1 MTKKH
6 KGKPVSVGFVALG
19 CPKNM
24 VDSEAMLAQI
34 GQDGFVLS
42 GNPDAADVV
51 VINTCGFIE
60 PAKEEALDT
69 IRQAVGQKKKGFV
82 RKVVVTGCLSERMGE
97 DLAREVKGI
106 DAVVGLGERD
116 KIAAIIRSCLSTKK
130 YAPTN
135 VLVEHSEDGIHDDR
149 GRLLITPGHWAY
161 LRISE
166 GCNRKC
172 SFCTIPAIRGKF
184 RSKPQEMVL
193 TEAAE
198 LVDNGAV
205 ELSII
210 AQDSNFYGRDM
221 GIKDGLI
228 ALLAEL
234 EKIEALKWI
243 RLMYLYPAGVDDA
256 LIEAIAKSNKVV
268 PYVDIPI
275 QHINNDILKSMRRTD
290 TKEHTT
296 ELISKLRQAMPGV
309 ALRTTVIV
317 GYPGETEE
325 RFAEL
330 LEFVKWAGFDAL
342 GCFPFYPEP
351 GTVAAELAD
360 QLPDSVKQQ
369 RVDAVMQTQQELV
382 FAKMDAQI
390 GRELTVLIDDAFEGE
405 GIGRYYG
412 QAPHIDS
419 ICKIQNCNATAGDFI
434 RAKITARDDYDFIVE
449 QIGDY
454 GAVEN

>member
-6 KGKPVSVGFVALG
+6 KQKPVSVGFVALG

-42 GNPDAADVV
+42 GDPDAADVV

-60 PAKEEALDT
+60 PAKEEALDA
-69 IRQAVGQKKKGFV
+69 IRQAVDQKKKGFV

-116 KIAAIIRSCLSTKK
+116 QIAKIIRSCLSTKK
-130 YAPTN
+130 YARTN

-184 RSKPQEMVL
+184 RSKPQEMIL
-193 TEAAE
+193 AEAAE

-221 GIKDGLI
+221 GIQNGLI

-234 EKIEALKWI
+234 EKIKKLKWI

-256 LIEAIAKSNKVV
+256 LIEAIAKSDKVV

-275 QHINNDILKSMRRTD
+275 QHINNDILKSMRRSD

-296 ELISKLRQAMPGV
+296 ELINKLRQALPEV

-325 RFAEL
+325 RFSEL
-330 LEFVKWAGFDAL
+330 LEFVNWAKFDAL

-351 GTVAAELAD
+351 GTAAADLPD
-360 QLPDSVKQQ
+360 QLPDSIKQQ
-369 RVDAVMQTQQELV
+369 RVDALMQTQQELV

-390 GRELTVLIDDAFEGE
+390 GRELTVLIDDVFEGE

-419 ICKIQNCNATAGDFI
+419 ICKIQNCNAEVGDFI
-434 RAKITARDDYDFIVE
+434 KAKITGRDDYDLIVE
-449 QIGDY
+449 QI
-454 GAVEN
+454 

>member
-1 MTKKH
+1 MAKKH
-6 KGKPVSVGFVALG
+6 KRKPVSVGFVALG

-24 VDSEAMLAQI
+24 VDSEVMLAQI

-42 GNPDAADVV
+42 GDPDTADVV

-60 PAKEEALDT
+60 PAKEEALEA
-69 IRQAVGQKKKGFV
+69 IRQAVGQKKAGYV

-116 KIAAIIRSCLSTKK
+116 KIAAIIRTCLSTKK
-130 YAPTN
+130 YARTN

-166 GCNRKC
+166 GCNRRC

-184 RSKPQEMVL
+184 RSKPQEIVL
-193 TEAAE
+193 SEAGE

-221 GIKDGLI
+221 GIKNGLI
-228 ALLAEL
+228 ALLGEL
-234 EKIEALKWI
+234 EKIEPLKWI
-243 RLMYLYPAGVDDA
+243 RLMYLYPAGIDDT
-256 LIEAIAKSNKVV
+256 LIEAIAKSDKVV
-268 PYVDIPI
+268 PYVDMPI
-275 QHINNDILKSMRRTD
+275 QHINNDIIKSMRRSD

-296 ELISKLRQAMPGV
+296 TLIEKLRRAMPEV

-317 GYPGETEE
+317 GYPGETDEQFE
-325 RFAEL
+325 EL
-330 LEFVKWAGFDAL
+330 LEFIKWAQFDAL

-351 GTVAAELAD
+351 ETVAAELPD

-369 RVDAVMQTQQELV
+369 RADTLMRTQQEII

-390 GRELTVLIDDAFEGE
+390 GRELTVLVDEVFENE
-405 GIGRYYG
+405 AVGRYYG

-419 ICKIQNCNATAGDFI
+419 ICKIQNSNAKVGDFI
-434 RAKITARDDYDFIVE
+434 QTKITARDGYDFIVE
-449 QIGDY
+449 EKYDSP
-454 GAVEN
+454 